1 MKPTTTVKRT
11 FMPPLNL
18 ARIAALVAV
27 GLVAFALAPAGCIG
41 GWDYSNVP
49 EGDRCNPYDSHNEC
63 GSGLQCTVS
72 SWQVANQGT
81 IAAQG
86 NEVLF
91 LAPGAGTNSA
101 GAYDVLDFCPE
112 NYCCPV
118 DSDGNLTT
126 STNPNC
132 QPGCNGGAAAICT
145 AVGNSTPPYVGVC
158 DFADSGVLPEE
169 AGSDDAS
176 DAETESDAGDATTPT
191 EASASVEASTSEA
204 STSEASTSEASTS
217 EASTSE
223 ASTPADG
230 SSE

>member
-1 MKPTTTVKRT
+1 MKPITTVKRN

-18 ARIAALVAV
+18 ARIAALLAV
-27 GLVAFALAPAGCIG
+27 GLVGFALAPAGCIG

-63 GSGLQCTVS
+63 SSGLACTVS
-72 SWQVANQGT
+72 SWQLANQGT
-81 IAAQG
+81 ISAQG

-91 LAPGAGTNSA
+91 LGPGAASNSA

-132 QPGCNGGAAAICT
+132 QPGCSGGAASICT

-169 AGSDDAS
+169 AGSDAESDDAS
-176 DAETESDAGDATTPT
+176 DAEPAPDAGDATMP
-191 EASASVEASTSEA
+191 V
-204 STSEASTSEASTS
+204 EASTSEASTS